1 MSKKRY
7 TENDEIELR
16 LTHYVSDCYILEW
29 RFKEPRKWWF
39 FKKHDKW
46 RRIEYYQP
54 GIFVP
59 SDNPDD
65 SSMWFWRS
73 FHLGKKSEVQEYER
87 LKERVKTKK
96 DLYSY
101 FKVKENMGRYYN
113 HLDEHRK
120 WVDEYNATIDR
131 LTK

>member
-7 TENDEIELR
+7 TENDEVELR

-39 FKKHDKW
+39 FKIYDKW
-46 RRIEYYQP
+46 KSISYYQTALFTP
-54 GIFVP
+54 
-59 SDNPDD
+59 DNNPDD
-65 SSMWFWRS
+65 DFYWFWRS
-73 FHLGKKSEVQEYER
+73 FNLGRKSEVQEYER

-101 FKVKENMGRYYN
+101 FRVKENMDIYYH
-113 HLDEHRK
+113 HLDQHRK
-120 WVDEYNATIDR
+120 WLEDYNATIDR